1 MHRCRFVLLALVLLP
16 LAAVGREAFLDPAD
30 AFRLS
35 VADAPDGG
43 IELRWQIASGYY
55 LYRHAFSVEGEDAPV
70 ADVRMPEGQEINDE
84 YFGRQEVYFDT
95 VALQVDPGRAERL
108 RLSWQGCAKAGLC
121 YPPQETTVAVPGD
134 TDDPGNSAADTASTP
149 GDRGQGDDQRLAEAL
164 AQWGPGWVLA
174 AFFGM
179 GLLLT
184 FTPCV
189 LPMLPILSSLI
200 VGAEAGPRRGL
211 VLSAAY
217 IAPMALT
224 YAALGVAAGL
234 AGANLQAVLQAPVVL
249 IPFAALFVVLALAM
263 FGAFELQ
270 LPQPIRSRLDAAQ
283 RVRGGGGS
291 LGGAAVMGVLSA
303 LLVGPCMTA
312 LLAGAL
318 LYIADTGDAAIGGLA
333 LFALGLG
340 MGTPLLVAGTCGAR
354 FLPKPGAW
362 MNRVKVLFGFVLL
375 AMAVWF
381 LARIAAPWV
390 TLILWAVWLLA
401 AAVALWGAVASSRP
415 RRGVLD
421 AGARVIA
428 LVAGIW
434 AAAMLLGAAAGHDDP
449 WQPLAGL
456 SVAGSTDAGDQ
467 SGGFMARFE
476 PVASRGA
483 LRERIEQAASRGRWT
498 VVDVYADWCTSC
510 KVIEE
515 EVFGDPAVQDALA
528 GMQLLRPDVTDNNA
542 ADRRLLSAHDIL
554 GPPTILLI
562 GPDGEERRAQRIIG
576 ELSAGAFLER
586 LAAAKGEG

>member
-1 MHRCRFVLLALVLLP
+1 MHRSRLLLLALVLLP
-16 LAAVGREAFLDPAD
+16 LAALGREAFLDPGE
-30 AFRLS
+30 AFRMS
-35 VADAPDGG
+35 VADAPDGE
-43 IELRWQIASGYY
+43 IELRWEIASGYY
-55 LYRHAFSVEGEDAPV
+55 LYRHAFSVEGVDAAV
-70 ADVRMPEGQEINDE
+70 ADVRMPEGRTITDE
-84 YFGRQEVYFDT
+84 YFGRQEVYFDGVT
-95 VALQVDPGRAERL
+95 LRVDPGRAERL

-121 YPPQETTVAVPGD
+121 YPPRETTVAVPGGGD
-134 TDDPGNSAADTASTP
+134 GAGGTPADDATTP
-149 GDRGQGDDQRLAEAL
+149 GDRALGADQRLAADL

-200 VGAEAGPRRGL
+200 VGSEAGPRRGL

-217 IAPMALT
+217 VAPMALT

-234 AGANLQAVLQAPVVL
+234 AGANLQAVLQAPEIL
-249 IPFAALFVVLALAM
+249 IPFAALFVLLAFAM

-270 LPQPIRSRLDAAQ
+270 LPQPIRSRLDDAQ
-283 RVRGGGGS
+283 RARGGGS
-291 LGGAAVMGVLSA
+291 FGGAAVMGVLSA

-312 LLAGAL
+312 PLAGAL
-318 LYIADTGDAAIGGLA
+318 LYIADTGNAVIGGLA

-340 MGTPLLVAGTCGAR
+340 MGTPLLAAATFGAR
-354 FLPKPGAW
+354 FLPQPGEW

-381 LARIAAPWV
+381 LARVAAPWV

-401 AAVALWGAVASSRP
+401 AAVALWGAGASSRSQG
-415 RRGVLD
+415 RGLIVT
-421 AGARVIA
+421 GARVTA

-434 AAAMLLGAAAGHDDP
+434 GAALLLGAAAGHDDP

-456 SVAGSTDAGDQ
+456 SVAGPADAGGE
-467 SGGFMARFE
+467 SRGFMARFE
-476 PVASRGA
+476 PVDSRGA
-483 LRERIEQAASRGRWT
+483 LREHIAAAARRDRWT

-510 KVIEE
+510 KVIED

-528 GMQLLRPDVTDNNA
+528 GMQLLRPDVTDNDA
-542 ADRRLLSAHDIL
+542 ADQRLLAAHDIL

-562 GPDGEERRAQRIIG
+562 GPDGDERRAQRIIG
-576 ELSAGAFLER
+576 ELSAEAFLER
-586 LAAAKGEG
+586 LAAAKGQG